1 MEQASKS
8 GSFKV
13 QLQEYA
19 QKVGADLFMI
29 VIYQST
35 TGIMPVLNTMDQE
48 MIANSLNIPV
58 LCLNPAMV
66 VS

>member
-1 MEQASKS
+1 M
-8 GSFKV
+8 